1 MMKQNK
7 LQFWQSMTL
16 AFLAATALY
25 TTVPQASAANPAP
38 VDAKSFSALDT
49 NQDGFVDQK
58 EASASPAVSKVFSTA
73 DANKDGRLSPEEYAK
88 AFSMKP

>member
-1 MMKQNK
+1 MLKQNK
-7 LQFWQSMTL
+7 LQIWQSLTL
-16 AFLAATALY
+16 AFIAAMALY
-25 TTVPQASAANPAP
+25 ATVPSAYAADSAP
-38 VDAKSFSALDT
+38 VEAKSFSALDT

-58 EASASPAVSKVFSTA
+58 EASASPAVSRTFSTA